1 MTSSFGGT
9 KLYEAPPSE
18 QDGLAE
24 NVLLGLFYPG
34 ASITLTANLTV
45 PLTLDNAYAEQTGD
59 VVWVFTVEE
68 VPDPTPVPTP
78 KPSDKTGDETNLTPW
93 FLLGA
98 AMLLVIAV
106 LIVLKK
112 RAADNE

>member
-1 MTSSFGGT
+1 MDLLKTILLYMSLTFATSVQM
-9 KLYEAPPSE
+9 APEPV
-18 QDGLAE
+18 DILNATP
-24 NVLLGLFYPG
+24 VP
-34 ASITLTANLTV
+34 TV
-45 PLTLDNAYAEQTGD
+45 YVQPAT
-59 VVWVFTVEE
+59 
-68 VPDPTPVPTP
+68 PTPVPTP
-78 KPSDKTGDETNLTPW
+78 KPSDQTGDETNLTPW